1 MNKIAFRQID
11 GTIRLAV
18 TFPVTTGGS
27 VEYDE
32 YFIYRKEEIY
42 PTNTTGYLI
51 DSGVLNPAEE
61 LEYEFVDSLNI
72 KEGTVYYYS
81 VYRGLDLVIDL
92 FYQDYCMGL
101 VPDFSDIMR
110 TLTPKSMKNNLPI
123 MDNTNPK
130 LYLNEMLG
138 IIAGETEALIR
149 CMPKM
154 MDIWK
159 TDPKIFENLIR
170 MFNWRSSPLLN
181 ALENKQQVAKLM
193 STYYPNKGQLDVL
206 EQFFTYE
213 NKSPARL
220 WEWHRNLMV
229 DVTQD
234 EANWGFEE
242 WPLGVWDGSSDVIET
257 LELLP
262 IPYSIKIKYWNTAG
276 ELITNIDTPEFDIDG
291 EPTGTG
297 EFIADDGSTV
307 LGTVNYTTGV
317 VEFTPEH
324 EPQDGDTLWIQYNFE
339 MDLTQVTDYY
349 DLATVLTRRGT
360 FGDKFIYSMN
370 LFDIDNETTSLGTT
384 IYLYLNVDIGVEAYL
399 HNANHTFAFNDGKD
413 NTYEEEY
420 FSNLLYKAD
429 RMVPLFGYN
438 KFCLVD
444 RIVVDLT
451 NIEEEPS

>member
-1 MNKIAFRQID
+1 
-11 GTIRLAV
+11 
-18 TFPVTTGGS
+18 
-27 VEYDE
+27 
-32 YFIYRKEEIY
+32 
-42 PTNTTGYLI
+42 
-51 DSGVLNPAEE
+51 
-61 LEYEFVDSLNI
+61 
-72 KEGTVYYYS
+72 
-81 VYRGLDLVIDL
+81 
-92 FYQDYCMGL
+92 
-101 VPDFSDIMR
+101 
-110 TLTPKSMKNNLPI
+110 
-123 MDNTNPK
+123 
-130 LYLNEMLG
+130 
-138 IIAGETEALIR
+138 
-149 CMPKM
+149 
-154 MDIWK
+154 
-159 TDPKIFENLIR
+159 
-170 MFNWRSSPLLN
+170 
-181 ALENKQQVAKLM
+181 M
-193 STYYPNKGQLDVL
+193 STYYPNKGQLDIL